1 MESNSSSGFA
11 SLPNSSN
18 NNYDDLPDPDEGFT
32 LSLDDPNHPTN
43 FTKPSASVDK
53 QKKTQA
59 ESQESQYIL
68 GTLIV
73 RVVSAKNLEVPNYGG
88 NPFFQ
93 SNNSANPYASVKFG
107 NSTQR
112 SSEVFN
118 NLDPVWPRHESMFM
132 DVSLPITQL
141 THPQIEDYVASSAAA
156 AAEVDNNSDSQS
168 SNHNSKEDPYAGYK
182 KPNSLLTVSI
192 FHNPEFGRVNK
203 LSGFLSGDS
212 DDMFLGVASVDLTSL
227 FNGKI
232 STLDRWL
239 PLHGNSPDSRG
250 SVRIVCEYEPSDIP
264 PKYGDTVNFT
274 RFCHP
279 RDLYPLEPGR
289 PYKVDQVNGDIV
301 LLSYQSPEGWVLS
314 FQAHKNMLICKDRH
328 VSALDSAQD
337 ELQTL
342 GERLA
347 YSPLVSTVT
356 ETAERVLDEGIVG
369 VAGDIAKGGLSLV
382 DRWFKGGLDTIIH
395 DLQDVTNI
403 DGRHNPDAGERLELS
418 SPLPSSASLPI
429 DTNDAEEE
437 ISPYL
442 VENEEDEDKA
452 LPNMPPCPIT
462 GFPMVEPVVAADG
475 HTYERAAIARW
486 LKTSDKSPMTGSV
499 LLHKEL
505 VPNYGLMS
513 SVQEA
518 AVRERQAAAAAARS
532 KKPSPAKPQPTN
544 AKKPPPPSPDETQD
558 DDTPAVTANKLD
570 DTHSQQS
577 LDEKANNY
585 TTTVVQSSEER
596 EENDTPVVTANNES
610 KSTPANA
617 AAERYPDQETDNDTP
632 TYENSDTTPAADIST
647 PPLAHGETGNDRTTN
662 ENPDS
667 ILAVD
672 ISTPP
677 VASQPDEEVDN
688 EDKSDGNVPVKSE
701 DS

>member
-1 MESNSSSGFA
+1 MESNSNSGVA
-11 SLPNSSN
+11 SLPSSSSSN
-18 NNYDDLPDPDEGFT
+18 NNYGDLPDPDEGFT
-32 LSLDDPNHPTN
+32 LSLDDPNHPAN

-53 QKKTQA
+53 QKKMKL

-68 GTLIV
+68 GTLVV
-73 RVVSAKNLEVPNYGG
+73 RVVAAKNLEVPNHGG
-88 NPFFQ
+88 NPFFS

-132 DVSLPITQL
+132 DVSLPLAQL
-141 THPQIEDYVASSAAA
+141 THPQIEDYAAA
-156 AAEVDNNSDSQS
+156 AAASAEVDNNSDTQS
-168 SNHNSKEDPYAGYK
+168 SNQNSSSVEDPYAGYK
-182 KPNSLLTVSI
+182 KPNSLLTVAV

-203 LSGFLSGDS
+203 LGGFLSGDS
-212 DDMFLGVASVDLTSL
+212 DDMFLGVASVDLTRL
-227 FNGKI
+227 FTGKI
-232 STLDRWL
+232 STMDRWL
-239 PLHGNSPDSRG
+239 PLHGNSPDSRS

-264 PKYGDTVNFT
+264 PKCGDIVNFT

-301 LLSYQSPEGWVLS
+301 LLSYESPEGWVLS
-314 FQAHKNMLICKDRH
+314 FQAHKNMLICKERH

-369 VAGDIAKGGLSLV
+369 VAGEIAKGSLSLV
-382 DRWFKGGLDTIIH
+382 DRWFKGGIDTIIH

-418 SPLPSSASLPI
+418 SPMSSTASLPI
-429 DTNDAEEE
+429 DANEAEEE

-442 VENEEDEDKA
+442 VENDEEEDEA

-486 LKTSDKSPMTGSV
+486 LKTSDKSPMTGSI

-518 AVRERQAAAAAARS
+518 AARERQAAAAAARS
-532 KKPSPAKPQPTN
+532 KKPSPVKPPPTN
-544 AKKPPPPSPDETQD
+544 AKKPPPPSSEEKEESEPPVETANESKASTLDAGNEQSPDEEAENATIETQSPPKD
-558 DDTPAVTANKLD
+558 K
-570 DTHSQQS
+570 
-577 LDEKANNY
+577 K
-585 TTTVVQSSEER
+585 
-596 EENDTPVVTANNES
+596 EENDTPAMTAIDES
-610 KSTPANA
+610 NSTPANV
-617 AAERYPDQETDNDTP
+617 AAEFSPDEESEND
-632 TYENSDTTPAADIST
+632 A
-647 PPLAHGETGNDRTTN
+647 TTN

-667 ILAVD
+667 IPAVE

-677 VASQPDEEVDN
+677 LASQPDEEVEN
-688 EDKSDGNVPVKSE
+688 EDKSDGNIPLKSE